1 MAEHNDLGKWGENY
15 AAEYLMKQGY
25 IIMDRN
31 WRYGRSLN
39 DLDIICKTEDLTTV
53 VFVEVKTRSHE
64 ELVRPEAAIDRKKIY
79 HIGRAADHYVK
90 LFHINERLRF
100 DIITIIGTKES
111 CDVKLNHIVDAFS
124 PLRI

>member
-79 HIGRAADHYVK
+79 HVGRAADHYVK

-111 CDVKLNHIVDAFS
+111 GDVKLNHIVDAFS

>member
-111 CDVKLNHIVDAFS
+111 GDVKLNHIVDAFS

>member
-111 CDVKLNHIVDAFS
+111 SDVKLNHIVDAFS

>member
-64 ELVRPEAAIDRKKIY
+64 ELVRPEAAIDRKKIF

-111 CDVKLNHIVDAFS
+111 GDVKLNHIVDAFS